1 MSQLA
6 VIFKQRRV
14 SSGTNLQ
21 VVNFPKAME
30 KTTEREKE
38 KKEKKQNQTADLS
51 CDLRVHLMTAGRMR
65 EPRRARTL
73 WARMSVDE
81 ATMNNR

>member
-38 KKEKKQNQTADLS
+38 KKEKKQNSLS
-51 CDLRVHLMTAGRMR
+51 LISLSLSHKHT
-65 EPRRARTL
+65 
-73 WARMSVDE
+73 
-81 ATMNNR
+81 NQIN